1 MSLTKKEKHTIS
13 TVASDLVS
21 GRYLVTV
28 ITDDEKN
35 MLREFA
41 DLFKSVELG
50 IKLTG
55 RETDLIQCLS
65 DQFYGGMEDMCEQIC
80 IDYKKLKDVL
90 DEPD

>member
-21 GRYLVTV
+21 GRYLITV

-41 DLFKSVELG
+41 DLFKSVKLG

-55 RETDLIQCLS
+55 REIDLIQCLS
-65 DQFYGGMEDMCEQIC
+65 GQFYGGMEDMCEQIC
-80 IDYKKLKDVL
+80 IDYKKLKDAL
-90 DEPD
+90 DESD

>member
-1 MSLTKKEKHTIS
+1 MSLTKKEKHIIS

-21 GRYLVTV
+21 GRYLITV

-41 DLFKSVELG
+41 DLFKSVEFG

-65 DQFYGGMEDMCEQIC
+65 SQFYGGMGDMCEQIC
-80 IDYKKLKDVL
+80 IDYKKLKNVL